1 LQLALEVSDAYRYMT
16 CQFHRAWALL
26 HLGEWR
32 ELRVVLRDGLRMAE
46 RNGHRLYARGF
57 RIQTAWLL
65 THVGN
70 FASARALC
78 EQQRPIFLAQGF
90 APGPTT
96 NPVSRLSIRPVPF
109 VVSALPQALV
119 ADPGAPVEILAAAA
133 VPAMNVC
140 DCAVPIRIVCDWSPT
155 PWLPM
160 WMLLL
165 PFVTLHRTTGTTPAG
180 PARVLCVILG

>member
-1 LQLALEVSDAYRYMT
+1 VYRRVLLRAMSAAMLAAPFAAEAQGNKAQPDKLP
-16 CQFHRAWALL
+16 
-26 HLGEWR
+26 
-32 ELRVVLRDGLRMAE
+32 RVG
-46 RNGHRLYARGF
+46 
-57 RIQTAWLL
+57 
-65 THVGN
+65 
-70 FASARALC
+70 
-78 EQQRPIFLAQGF
+78 FLAQGF

-119 ADPGAPVEILAAAA
+119 AGAPVEILAAAA

-140 DCAVPIRIVCDWSPT
+140 DCAVPIRIVCDSSPT